1 MFYEEENSSTF
12 ILILR
17 NQTQPDSTLK
27 VNPHYV
33 NVGLGG
39 YDLELETD

>member
-1 MFYEEENSSTF
+1 MFYQDENSSTF

-17 NQTQPDSTLK
+17 NYPQPDSTLK
-27 VNPHYV
+27 VNPLHV